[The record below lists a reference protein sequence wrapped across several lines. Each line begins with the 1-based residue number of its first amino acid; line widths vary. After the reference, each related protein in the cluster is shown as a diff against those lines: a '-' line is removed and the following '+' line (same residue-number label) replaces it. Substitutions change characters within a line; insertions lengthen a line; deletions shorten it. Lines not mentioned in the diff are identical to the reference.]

1 MRMITISLAL
11 AGAIML
17 SGCPKG
23 SSSSSTS
30 WSEEELASNPAANFH
45 KGLSLVQNPDKKTG
59 EIDYVGAYAA
69 FSKSSDLG
77 GGAKASYNAGWT
89 AERLGQSV
97 DAEKHY
103 RKAVEADASYQAAAF
118 SLARVLAEQGKY
130 TEAADIFKTNADANP
145 EDLGARNE
153 YISALIAAGN
163 MELAISESQAVL
175 RKDPKNAEVYR
186 NLSGLYYAQNNYS
199 MSQLTAEKALALDDS
214 DAGVYNN
221 MGVTYL
227 IQSNEAQA
235 IEKFKTALKLNSGHF
250 EANMNLGYTALN
262 SGDYLLAMTCFTA
275 ATETNP
281 GSNDAIMGL
290 AVATRGTGDYK
301 VAGQLYDQIIANDP
315 DNVSAYFNAATL
327 NEMYTKDFSKAL
339 KYLQA
344 YVDSHN
350 VGPTDDVYALMQ
362 RVNDA
367 KAAEDEKKRIEAER
381 KKAEEDRRKRNEEV
395 LKGITTKVASMQGI
409 LDVHGPT
416 GCIDPGSVEE
426 VSMVLEQALMI
437 VEIEEVDMAPDID
450 QMLDAYNAALGGA
463 IENCAPAPAAEEV
476 PAPEAA
482 ATEGEGA
489 DTAETAAEGEEAP
502 PEDAAP
508 AE

>member
-1 MRMITISLAL
+1 
-11 AGAIML
+11 
-17 SGCPKG
+17 
-23 SSSSSTS
+23 
-30 WSEEELASNPAANFH
+30 
-45 KGLSLVQNPDKKTG
+45 
-59 EIDYVGAYAA
+59 
-69 FSKSSDLG
+69 
-77 GGAKASYNAGWT
+77 
-89 AERLGQSV
+89 
-97 DAEKHY
+97 
-103 RKAVEADASYQAAAF
+103 
-118 SLARVLAEQGKY
+118 
-130 TEAADIFKTNADANP
+130 
-145 EDLGARNE
+145 
-153 YISALIAAGN
+153 

-437 VEIEEVDMAPDID
+437 VEIEEVDMAPISTRCWTRTTPRSGGRSRIAP
-450 QMLDAYNAALGGA
+450 QRRQPKRFRPPKRPLPKAKALTPAIQPLKAKKRPLKMPLLQNKAAISEPL
-463 IENCAPAPAAEEV
+463 
-476 PAPEAA
+476 
-482 ATEGEGA
+482 
-489 DTAETAAEGEEAP
+489 
-502 PEDAAP
+502 
-508 AE
+508 